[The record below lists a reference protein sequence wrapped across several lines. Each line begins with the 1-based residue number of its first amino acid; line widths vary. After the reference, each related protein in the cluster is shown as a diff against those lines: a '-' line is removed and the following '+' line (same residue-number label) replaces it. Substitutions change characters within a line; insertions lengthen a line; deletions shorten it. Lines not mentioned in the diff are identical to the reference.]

1 MLDEILALNRRAAA
15 NGDFETAY
23 HLLMAALH
31 DAEHRAEEAALA
43 SIDAIAREQAD
54 AVDAIRPPHQLS
66 RQQAAKRGQTSV
78 FDSLQAHI
86 EAVRL
91 RMQSERQLRGRR
103 R

>member
-15 NGDFETAY
+15 SGDFETAY

-31 DAEHRAEEAALA
+31 CAERTIQEPALA
-43 SIDAIAREQAD
+43 SISAVAKEQAA
-54 AVDAIRPPHQLS
+54 AVEAIRPPHQLS
-66 RQQAAKRGQTSV
+66 RQQAATRGQTSV

-91 RMQSERQLRGRR
+91 RMQSERQLRARR
-103 R
+103 A